1 MFDIFLELS
10 VVKFIGWYVVIIIIR
25 ELMILLNF
33 FDVMSKWEG

>member
-33 FDVMSKWEG
+33 LDVMSKWDG